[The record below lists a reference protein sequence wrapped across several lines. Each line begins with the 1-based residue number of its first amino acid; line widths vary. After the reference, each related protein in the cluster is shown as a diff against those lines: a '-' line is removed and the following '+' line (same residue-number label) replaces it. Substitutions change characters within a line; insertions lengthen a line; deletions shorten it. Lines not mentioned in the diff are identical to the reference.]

1 MLCAKPRTWPSAVPT
16 TSGDLADPAV
26 VPAAPPPLRPPQA
39 AAAVARSA
47 VVIATAS
54 PRRTAGRRIR
64 QAGMGISRPALDETA
79 AARPTLLQAT
89 QTAKRGQ
96 ADPVAPGY

>member
-1 MLCAKPRTWPSAVPT
+1 M
-16 TSGDLADPAV
+16 
-26 VPAAPPPLRPPQA
+26 
-39 AAAVARSA
+39 
-47 VVIATAS
+47 ATAS

-79 AARPTLLQAT
+79 AARSTLFQAT

-96 ADPVAPGY
+96 ADPAAARLRLRADQGAEIGALADLTHRANRGDVKHVHGQ